1 MAELVPFEPGQ
12 RSKDAQQQEE
22 EEEEERDSV
31 QQEPQT
37 YRGAVRKYYLR
48 FHDMDLV
55 SACGALLS
63 PFWLI

>member
-1 MAELVPFEPGQ
+1 MVQFEPDQ
-12 RSKDAQQQEE
+12 RFEEAQLREEQEKE
-22 EEEEERDSV
+22 HDST

-55 SACGALLS
+55 SVFLFSLLV
-63 PFWLI
+63 